1 MSKDYQEQAHLEDVA
16 DKQFIGEIFKIA
28 FGLGASNRGFSR
40 EEVIERLRHYAHL
53 ARGVIMAE
61 ATEETEQ

>member
-1 MSKDYQEQAHLEDVA
+1 MT

-40 EEVIERLRHYAHL
+40 EEVIERLRHYSDF
-53 ARGVIMAE
+53 ARAFGNGEPIEEAE
-61 ATEETEQ
+61 Q